1 MWTAAIDSREENTSR
16 GVKKRY
22 GTGEEEK
29 TSGSGGNSE
38 DEEVR
43 GDETAFHRSL
53 E

>member
-1 MWTAAIDSREENTSR
+1 M
-16 GVKKRY
+16 KKRH

-29 TSGSGGNSE
+29 TSRSGGNSE

-43 GDETAFHRSL
+43 GDETAFHRRL